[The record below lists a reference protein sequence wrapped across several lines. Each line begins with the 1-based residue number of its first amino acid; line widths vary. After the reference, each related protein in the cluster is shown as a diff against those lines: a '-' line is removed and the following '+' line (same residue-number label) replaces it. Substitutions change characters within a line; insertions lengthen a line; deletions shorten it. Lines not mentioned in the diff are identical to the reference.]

1 MEENELFVTAH
12 YLCPPTVVVLIMSLY
27 FFFFSFRLTLL
38 LNMLDKVHDDD
49 DVWADSDGE
58 SSLIYERNLAEKEWE
73 RLQEDHGNV
82 KFLKDI

>member
-1 MEENELFVTAH
+1 MSTNSGCINNEPL
-12 YLCPPTVVVLIMSLY
+12 L
-27 FFFFSFRLTLL
+27 FFFSFRLTLL
-38 LNMLDKVHDDD
+38 LNMLDQVHDDD

>member
-1 MEENELFVTAH
+1 MTSH

-38 LNMLDKVHDDD
+38 LNMLDQVHDDD